1 MPVILWQNHLLAITF
16 ICKIKKKYW
25 LSIGIYRE
33 TINIVIKALKSLRN
47 KKSIYLLQKKKK
59 ISGDQLTKNL
69 IKSSWLQILPF
80 KTKAISNTS
89 KDSYK
94 N

>member
-1 MPVILWQNHLLAITF
+1 M
-16 ICKIKKKYW
+16 
-25 LSIGIYRE
+25 
-33 TINIVIKALKSLRN
+33 INIVIKGLKSLRN
-47 KKSIYLLQKKKK
+47 KKSLYLSQKKKQF
-59 ISGDQLTKNL
+59 SGDQLIENL

-89 KDSYK
+89 EDSFK